1 MKRIGVDVGGTFTD
15 LIYVDDETGVIK
27 VHKLA
32 TTPDDPSLG
41 TIQGVREL
49 AAEAGIDPS
58 ELDQV
63 FHGTTIATNI
73 VLEHNGATVGMI
85 TTEGYRD
92 ILHIA
97 RHKKPLNF
105 SNYQDLPWQ
114 RYPVVRRRYR
124 LTVPE
129 RIVGDGSVLV
139 PLDEARAREQV
150 RSLKASGVEAVC
162 VCFLFSFLNPVH
174 EQRVAEIVREEFPEA
189 FLSVSSEVIPQY
201 REYERFS
208 TVGLNA
214 YVGPK
219 VASYVSR
226 LKEQLA
232 ALGLRTGLHL
242 MTSASGVAT
251 AEAAIKRPVS
261 LLMSGPVAGVVGG
274 IWAGRQAG
282 FDNVITLDVGG
293 TSADIGLAQ
302 EGRLRMKHLLD
313 TKVGPYQAMIP
324 MVDVDTIGAGGGSIA
339 YVDGGGIFRVGPRSA
354 GALPGPAAYGRG
366 GTEATATD
374 AMVNL
379 GWLLPEAF
387 LGGGMTLSRDAARKA
402 FADGPAGALGMTVE
416 EASIGAVQILAHSMV
431 QSIEENSVRKGFD
444 PRDFALVAEG
454 GAGPLFAVSIAVE
467 VGTPNVVVPLY
478 PGIAAAMGLVA
489 TDMVYEYAATTYQ
502 RLSTL
507 DAGSLQKRFEELEA
521 QAVAQLA
528 EDGLPEESILV
539 QRIVD
544 ARYLGQGYELRVDVG
559 GGAVD
564 AAWVETLRRDF
575 HDIHER
581 EYSRRFED
589 SDIEVPNIRVRGI
602 GLMPQLSTPEIEA
615 GGESS
620 ESALRFENDA
630 WFLVDGVLERVS
642 TRYYDRTE
650 LRAGNRLVGPA
661 IVNQFDST
669 TVIPPGIEAHIDR
682 HGNIVI
688 EVGASAQAKAIAASA
703 TVPTSQGV

>member
-15 LIYVDDETGVIK
+15 LIYVDDEAGVIR
-27 VHKLA
+27 VYKLP
-32 TTPDDPSLG
+32 TTPDDPSQG
-41 TIQGVREL
+41 TIQGLKEL
-49 AAEAGIDPS
+49 AAEAGAEPS
-58 ELDQV
+58 SLDQV

-73 VLEHNGATVGMI
+73 VIEHTGARVGML

-114 RYPVVRRRYR
+114 AYPVVRRRYR

-129 RIVGDGSVLV
+129 RVTGDGAVLV
-139 PLDEARAREQV
+139 PLDEERAREQV
-150 RSLKASGVEAVC
+150 RALKEAGVEAVC
-162 VCFLFSFLNPVH
+162 VCFLFSFLNPAH
-174 EQRVAEIVREEFPEA
+174 ERRVAEIVREEFPEA
-189 FLSVSSEVIPQY
+189 FLSVSSEVLPQY

-219 VASYVSR
+219 VASYVAR
-226 LKEQLA
+226 LGEELE
-232 ALGLRTGLHL
+232 ALGVRSGLHL

-251 AEAAIKRPVS
+251 SEAAIRRPVN

-274 IWAGRQAG
+274 IWAGKQAG
-282 FDNVITLDVGG
+282 YDNVITLDVGG

-339 YVDGGGIFRVGPRSA
+339 YVDAGGIYRVGPRSA
-354 GALPGPAAYGRG
+354 GAVPGPAAYGRG
-366 GTEATATD
+366 GTQATATD
-374 AMVNL
+374 ALVNL

-387 LGGGMTLSRDAARKA
+387 LGGGMSLDADKARAA
-402 FADGPAGALGMTVE
+402 FADGPAAALGMSVE
-416 EASIGAVQILAHSMV
+416 EASMGAVQILAHSMV
-431 QSIEENSVRKGFD
+431 QSIEENSVRKGCD

-454 GAGPLFAVSIAVE
+454 GAGPVFAVPIALE
-467 VGTPNVVVPLY
+467 VGTPNVVVPLH

-489 TDMVYEYAATTYQ
+489 TDMVYEYGATTYQ
-502 RLSTL
+502 RLSKL
-507 DAGSLQKRFEELEA
+507 DAASLQTRFEELEA
-521 QAVAQLA
+521 QAAAQFA
-528 EDGLPEESILV
+528 DDGIEADRIV
-539 QRIVD
+539 IQRIAE

-559 GGAVD
+559 SGAID
-564 AAWVETLRRDF
+564 EAWVERLRADF

-581 EYSRRFED
+581 EYSRRFEE

-602 GLMPQLSTPEIEA
+602 GLMPELSTPEVQA
-615 GGESS
+615 GDASADH
-620 ESALRFENDA
+620 ALRHEGEA
-630 WFLVDGVLERVS
+630 WFLVEGSLEQVP
-642 TRYYDRTE
+642 TRYYDRE
-650 LRAGNRLVGPA
+650 ALEAGNRLVGPA
-661 IVNQFDST
+661 IVNQYDST
-669 TVIPPGIEAHIDR
+669 TVIPPGVEAHVDR
-682 HGNIVI
+682 YGNIVI
-688 EVGASAQAKAIAASA
+688 EVGVSAAAGAGAAA
-703 TVPTSQGV
+703 TVTTSEGV